1 MSMKKKNVR
10 KSDFATSDLPKT
22 RMSQWKDLIK
32 GRFFTLLLLGVL
44 LFLFFLPY
52 LASLLFRDVLLY
64 NLSSS
69 GLSKEEI
76 ASGTNGIILIFSAI
90 RIPCFMVLSIGFAGV
105 FAIFRELI
113 YDEPIFM
120 KEDFLAGIKGEWR
133 SFLLLSVFAGVFGF
147 LGDWLPMYMPSP
159 YIGAIFPAFNF
170 VLVFPILFLA
180 LFLSST
186 YSNPFF
192 TNIRFSFSL
201 YFHYFPSVFGT
212 FLLCFAP
219 YFLSYI
225 PILLLKYIL
234 LILLLVLFLPF
245 ALLLSYENQMR
256 IYDPLINKEQFPSYY
271 QKGLSSY
278 YEKGRKEKSVK

>member
-1 MSMKKKNVR
+1 MRKKNVR
-10 KSDFATSDLPKT
+10 KIDFGPSDLPKT
-22 RMSQWKDLIK
+22 RMSQWKDLLK
-32 GRFFTLLLLGVL
+32 GRFFTLLFLGVL
-44 LFLFFLPY
+44 LFLFFLPF
-52 LASLLFRDVLLY
+52 LASILFRDVLLY
-64 NLSSS
+64 NLSYSD
-69 GLSKEEI
+69 LSQEEI

-90 RIPCFMVLSIGFAGV
+90 RIPCFMVLSMGFAGV

-113 YDEPIFM
+113 YDEPVFM

-133 SFLLLSVFAGVFGF
+133 SFLLISVFVGVFSF
-147 LGDWLPMYMPSP
+147 LSDWLPMYIPSP
-159 YIGAIFPAFNF
+159 YVGAIFPAFNF
-170 VLVFPILFLA
+170 VLAFPVLFLS

-192 TNIRFSFSL
+192 THIRFSFSL
-201 YFHYFPSVFGT
+201 YFHYFPSAFGT

-234 LILLLVLFLPF
+234 LILVLVLFLPF
-245 ALLLSYENQMR
+245 ALLFAYENQMR

-271 QKGLSSY
+271 QKGLSTY
-278 YEKGRKEKSVK
+278 YEKVRKEKSGK

>member
-1 MSMKKKNVR
+1 MKKKNVR

-22 RMSQWKDLIK
+22 RMSQWKDLMK
-32 GRFFTLLLLGVL
+32 GRFFTLLFLGVL

-52 LASLLFRDVLLY
+52 LASILFRDVLLY

-69 GLSKEEI
+69 DLSKEEI
-76 ASGTNGIILIFSAI
+76 ASGTNGIILIFGAI
-90 RIPCFMVLSIGFAGV
+90 RIPCFMVLSFGFAGV
-105 FAIFRELI
+105 FAIIRELI
-113 YDEPIFM
+113 YDEPVFM
-120 KEDFLAGIKGEWR
+120 KEDFFAGIKGEWR
-133 SFLLLSVFAGVFGF
+133 PFLLISFLLGVFSF
-147 LGDWLPMYMPSP
+147 LADWLPMYMPSP

-170 VLVFPILFLA
+170 VFVFPVLFVS

-234 LILLLVLFLPF
+234 LILVLVLFLSF
-245 ALLLSYENQMR
+245 ALLLAYENQMR
-256 IYDPLINKEQFPSYY
+256 IYDPLINKAQFPSYY

-278 YEKGRKEKSVK
+278 YERERKEKGGK